1 MDLLNALYMMSGL
14 VKKQIMKLSLMRLK
28 VKYLIWLATT
38 TVLNDVKNKIPNV
51 RILVIKVNYDA
62 KILEI
67 VKNILQ
73 LLDIKNS
80 PVEYLIR
87 IEIKNKKLVN

>member
-1 MDLLNALYMMSGL
+1 
-14 VKKQIMKLSLMRLK
+14 MKLSLKRLK

-38 TVLNDVKNKIPNV
+38 TELNDVKNKIPNV

-62 KILEI
+62 KILDIE
-67 VKNILQ
+67 KNILQ
-73 LLDIKNS
+73 LPDIKNL

-87 IEIKNKKLVN
+87 IE

>member
-1 MDLLNALYMMSGL
+1 
-14 VKKQIMKLSLMRLK
+14 MKLSLKRLK

>member
-1 MDLLNALYMMSGL
+1 
-14 VKKQIMKLSLMRLK
+14 MRLK

-38 TVLNDVKNKIPNV
+38 TELNDVKNKIPNV

-62 KILEI
+62 KILDIE
-67 VKNILQ
+67 KNILQ
-73 LLDIKNS
+73 LLDIKNL

>member
-1 MDLLNALYMMSGL
+1 M
-14 VKKQIMKLSLMRLK
+14 
-28 VKYLIWLATT
+28 
-38 TVLNDVKNKIPNV
+38 LNDVKNKIPNV

>member
-1 MDLLNALYMMSGL
+1 
-14 VKKQIMKLSLMRLK
+14 MRLK

-38 TVLNDVKNKIPNV
+38 TELNDVKNKIPNV
-51 RILVIKVNYDA
+51 RILVIRVNYDA
-62 KILEI
+62 KILDIE
-67 VKNILQ
+67 KNILQ
-73 LLDIKNS
+73 LLDIKNL

>member
-1 MDLLNALYMMSGL
+1 
-14 VKKQIMKLSLMRLK
+14 MRLK
-28 VKYLIWLATT
+28 VKYLKWLATT
-38 TVLNDVKNKIPNV
+38 TELNDVKNKIPNV

-62 KILEI
+62 KILDIE
-67 VKNILQ
+67 KNILQ
-73 LLDIKNS
+73 LLDIKNL

>member
-1 MDLLNALYMMSGL
+1 
-14 VKKQIMKLSLMRLK
+14 MKLSLKRLK

-62 KILEI
+62 KILDIE
-67 VKNILQ
+67 KNILQ
-73 LLDIKNS
+73 LLDIKNL

>member
-1 MDLLNALYMMSGL
+1 
-14 VKKQIMKLSLMRLK
+14 MKLSLKRLK

-38 TVLNDVKNKIPNV
+38 TELNDVKNKIPNV

-62 KILEI
+62 KILDIE
-67 VKNILQ
+67 KNILQ
-73 LLDIKNS
+73 LPDIKNL

-87 IEIKNKKLVN
+87 IEIKNEKLVN

>member
-1 MDLLNALYMMSGL
+1 
-14 VKKQIMKLSLMRLK
+14 MRLK

>member
-1 MDLLNALYMMSGL
+1 
-14 VKKQIMKLSLMRLK
+14 MRLK

-38 TVLNDVKNKIPNV
+38 TELNDVKNKIPNV

-62 KILEI
+62 KILDIE
-67 VKNILQ
+67 KNILQ
-73 LLDIKNS
+73 LLDIKKL

>member
-1 MDLLNALYMMSGL
+1 
-14 VKKQIMKLSLMRLK
+14 MKLSLKRLK

-38 TVLNDVKNKIPNV
+38 TELNDVKNKIPNV

-62 KILEI
+62 KILDIE
-67 VKNILQ
+67 KKILQ
-73 LLDIKNS
+73 LLDIKNL

>member
-1 MDLLNALYMMSGL
+1 
-14 VKKQIMKLSLMRLK
+14 MKLSLKRLK

-38 TVLNDVKNKIPNV
+38 TELNDVKNKIPNV

-62 KILEI
+62 KILDIE
-67 VKNILQ
+67 KNILQ
-73 LLDIKNS
+73 LLDIKTL

>member
-1 MDLLNALYMMSGL
+1 
-14 VKKQIMKLSLMRLK
+14 MKLSLKRLK

-38 TVLNDVKNKIPNV
+38 TELNDVKNKIPNV

-62 KILEI
+62 KILDIE
-67 VKNILQ
+67 KNILQ
-73 LLDIKNS
+73 LLDIKNL